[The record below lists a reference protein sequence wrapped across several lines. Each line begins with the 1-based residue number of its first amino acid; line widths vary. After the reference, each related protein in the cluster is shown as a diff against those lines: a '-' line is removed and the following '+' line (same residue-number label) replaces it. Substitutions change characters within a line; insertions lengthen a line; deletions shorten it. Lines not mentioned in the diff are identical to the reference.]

1 MYQKIEYS
9 LENVSGAKLELLV
22 LFCSDVK
29 QLMGD
34 ELTACP
40 AGVGAL
46 YSNWF
51 FVNGNWPQMLR
62 GDDCR
67 LKGIYRYLVN
77 GF

>member
-9 LENVSGAKLELLV
+9 IENVSGAKLELLYISNLTV
-22 LFCSDVK
+22 LCYL

-46 YSNWF
+46 YSN
-51 FVNGNWPQMLR
+51 
-62 GDDCR
+62 
-67 LKGIYRYLVN
+67 
-77 GF
+77 

>member
-9 LENVSGAKLELLV
+9 LENVSGAKLELLYQILLFYVTNNFTQV

-46 YSNWF
+46 
-51 FVNGNWPQMLR
+51 
-62 GDDCR
+62 
-67 LKGIYRYLVN
+67 
-77 GF
+77 

>member
-1 MYQKIEYS
+1 
-9 LENVSGAKLELLV
+9 
-22 LFCSDVK
+22 
-29 QLMGD
+29 MGD

-46 YSNWF
+46 YSNW

>member
-1 MYQKIEYS
+1 
-9 LENVSGAKLELLV
+9 
-22 LFCSDVK
+22 
-29 QLMGD
+29 MGD

-46 YSNWF
+46 YSNW

-77 GF
+77 AF

>member
-1 MYQKIEYS
+1 MFYVTNNFTQ
-9 LENVSGAKLELLV
+9 V

-46 YSNWF
+46 
-51 FVNGNWPQMLR
+51 
-62 GDDCR
+62 
-67 LKGIYRYLVN
+67 
-77 GF
+77 

>member
-1 MYQKIEYS
+1 
-9 LENVSGAKLELLV
+9 
-22 LFCSDVK
+22 
-29 QLMGD
+29 MGD
-34 ELTACP
+34 LTACP

-67 LKGIYRYLVN
+67 LKGIYRYFVN
-77 GF
+77 GFWMSDFYREESQP